1 MAGEPR
7 STESASFAPSARG
20 RRLRI
25 VDGRTVRARTWLLAL
40 VLLLAGGVAVLG
52 LRLAL
57 EGVADE
63 PPPPAPA
70 VGSAPR

>member
-1 MAGEPR
+1 M
-7 STESASFAPSARG
+7 
-20 RRLRI
+20 
-25 VDGRTVRARTWLLAL
+25 RARTWLLAL

-63 PPPPAPA
+63 SPPPAPA